1 MDYLFVWA
9 GQAEVIF
16 LGQMRHPH
24 LVKLIGYCYQDQH
37 RLLVYE
43 FMARGSLEK
52 HLFKSTADSI
62 IYFIFFINNKI
73 RQTIFRIYLGNPP
86 GALKKRIG
94 KFRVCLVGEKVWF
107 WYCSTF
113 RCYSTN
119 IVKSW
124 TN

>member
-52 HLFKSTADSI
+52 HFFKSTAGSI
-62 IYFIFFINNKI
+62 IYFIFLLTTKFDKLFSVFILEINNP
-73 RQTIFRIYLGNPP
+73 L
-86 GALKKRIG
+86 GALAKNKWID
-94 KFRVCLVGEKVWF
+94 KFIF
-107 WYCSTF
+107 
-113 RCYSTN
+113 
-119 IVKSW
+119 
-124 TN
+124 

>member
-16 LGQMRHPH
+16 

-52 HLFKSTADSI
+52 HLFKSTAGSI

-73 RQTIFRIYLGNPP
+73 RQTIFCIYLGN
-86 GALKKRIG
+86 K
-94 KFRVCLVGEKVWF
+94 
-107 WYCSTF
+107 
-113 RCYSTN
+113 
-119 IVKSW
+119 
-124 TN
+124 